1 MAFVV
6 FPTQLFETQYLTFS
20 KYESIY
26 IVEEPVFFY
35 DPVFRPNIRPNK
47 VKLAFLRAAMR
58 CYYDTLTARFPKK
71 RIEYIAY
78 KRCVSENYAFLKDYE
93 QVTCFDPID
102 HELINK
108 LTQSTPIASL
118 QILPSPD
125 LLIPKST
132 LQKYYNKHTS
142 KHPKHK
148 TFFEFV
154 KKELNL
160 FPKEFDKNLDK
171 FNRSPPPSKSPNV
184 SPMHTFKP
192 SSKTLKYYDE
202 AINYVNHTFPNH
214 IGNPENAK
222 HYPIT
227 SKDSYQVYKQ
237 FLQTCLVKYGK
248 YQDAVMQEDPF
259 MYHSIIS
266 PMMNIGLLNPKKVV
280 EIALDYYHT
289 HSQSIPLSSIEGFI
303 RQIVGWRTFMQSL
316 YIFKYSEIHN
326 ANSPNNQLRFRDA
339 EAWYSENINTGIPPM
354 DEEIRKAVRY
364 GYSHHIVR
372 LMIFMNFFILCE
384 LHPQEIYNWFM
395 TVVAIDAYPAFMI
408 PNIYVMGSFYK
419 GIMSRPYLSSSNY
432 IKRMTMYRMK
442 GHWTQLWD
450 ALYHDFISRK
460 PKEYVSFYSKSGKY
474 DNKLASD
481 FKTKYFTPVKNM

>member
-1 MAFVV
+1 MAFIV
-6 FPTQLFETQYLTFS
+6 FPTQLFESQYLAFAQY
-20 KYESIY
+20 KHIY

-58 CYYDTLTARFPKK
+58 CYYDTLTAKFPKK
-71 RIEYIAY
+71 DIQYIAY
-78 KRCVSENYAFLKDYE
+78 KRCVSENYEFLKDYQ

-102 HELINK
+102 HELIHK
-108 LTQSTPIASL
+108 LTQNTPIASL
-118 QILPSPD
+118 HVLQSPD
-125 LLIPKST
+125 LLLPIGT
-132 LQKYYNKHTS
+132 MQKYYDKHTKTN

-154 KKELNL
+154 KRELNI

-171 FNRSPPPSKSPNV
+171 FNRSPPPSKSPNA
-184 SPMHTFKP
+184 SPMHTFEP
-192 SSKTLKYYDE
+192 ASKIIEYYDE
-202 AINYVNHTFPNH
+202 AIDYVNQEFPNH
-214 IGNPENAK
+214 IGYSEHVK

-227 SKDSYQVYKQ
+227 SKDAYEVYKK
-237 FLQTCLVKYGK
+237 FLETCLIDYGK
-248 YQDAVMQEDPF
+248 YQDAVTQDDPF

-266 PMMNIGLLNPKKVV
+266 PMMNIGLLNPRKVID
-280 EIALDYYHT
+280 IALEYYKS
-289 HSQSIPLSSIEGFI
+289 HSQNIPLSSMEGFI

-316 YIFKYSEIHN
+316 YIFKYREIQS
-326 ANSPNNQLRFRDA
+326 ANSPNNQLRFRNP
-339 EAWYSENINTGIPPM
+339 EAWYSENINIGIPPM

-432 IKRMTMYRMK
+432 IKRMTTYRSK
-442 GHWTQLWD
+442 GDWTQLWD

-460 PKEYVSFYSKSGKY
+460 PKEYVSFYKSSKTY
-474 DNKLASD
+474 DHTVVKD
-481 FKTKYFTPVKNM
+481 FKTKYFV